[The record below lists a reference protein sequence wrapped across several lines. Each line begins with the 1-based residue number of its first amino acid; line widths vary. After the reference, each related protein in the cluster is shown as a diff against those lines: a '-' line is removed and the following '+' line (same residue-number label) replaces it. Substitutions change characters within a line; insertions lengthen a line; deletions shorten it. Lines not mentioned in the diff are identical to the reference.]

1 MRRFSLPKSEEQER
15 RFFYAL
21 MLRSRGEKRLVFQ
34 GFADTGFKG
43 GKGFIPFPSKSAFN
57 CVTET
62 TAKE

>member
-43 GKGFIPFPSKSAFN
+43 ARGLYLFPQN
-57 CVTET
+57 QPL
-62 TAKE
+62 TA